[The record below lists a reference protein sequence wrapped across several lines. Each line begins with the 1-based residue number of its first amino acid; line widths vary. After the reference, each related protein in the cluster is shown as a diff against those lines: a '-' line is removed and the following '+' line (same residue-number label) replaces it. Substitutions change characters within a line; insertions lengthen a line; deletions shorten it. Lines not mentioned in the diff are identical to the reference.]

1 MKTIILALSFLLAFS
16 VIAGR
21 SIPRNY
27 YRAEGRHWG
36 WHGRRWW
43 YFWLSLVKSL

>member
-27 YRAEGRHWG
+27 YRAEGRHGDGTGGTGDVSEFHWSN
-36 WHGRRWW
+36 H
-43 YFWLSLVKSL
+43 